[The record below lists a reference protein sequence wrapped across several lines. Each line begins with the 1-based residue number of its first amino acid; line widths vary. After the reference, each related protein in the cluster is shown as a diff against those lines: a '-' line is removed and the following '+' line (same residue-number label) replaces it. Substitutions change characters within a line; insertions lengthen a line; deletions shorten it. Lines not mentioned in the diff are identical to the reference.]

1 MTIREEKDF
10 PMCPYCNKRM
20 AQIIE
25 EGRLS
30 IINVLREKLVFVAT
44 KNSMFELT
52 VVSLVYEELAGLK
65 TR

>member
-25 EGRLS
+25 EGKIIYYKCLERKTS
-30 IINVLREKLVFVAT
+30 ICGHKEFNV
-44 KNSMFELT
+44 
-52 VVSLVYEELAGLK
+52 
-65 TR
+65 